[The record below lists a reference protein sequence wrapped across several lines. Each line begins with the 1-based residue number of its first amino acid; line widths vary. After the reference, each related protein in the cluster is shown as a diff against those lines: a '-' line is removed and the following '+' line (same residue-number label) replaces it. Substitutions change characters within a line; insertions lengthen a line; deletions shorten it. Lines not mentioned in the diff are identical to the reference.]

1 MINLTNYALNVKVD
15 SPAFKREVYEKR
27 LDLIDI
33 ALGWPGSATE
43 GTMIFNNIW
52 EYAQD
57 SSYKV
62 SLGKYGKE
70 FYESGQTGNNQKN
83 CNDMRPSV
91 LKDGVVIDSV
101 RGGFDDIFRLM
112 ESCLSKP
119 NSKDLLVAFATL
131 FYRNA
136 LLIDHRIDNI
146 DNKHYYIYEPPRQL
160 LDLICSSISYYEGI
174 PMEVYIHFLDAIGFN
189 EDVKYFTQGKLQKK
203 TGIGRENNM
212 KTYTHDACCLLGHT
226 SWADFIYNLIRSYG
240 VSPISNQEM
249 ASFFPELG
257 IECNERRRRVRSA
270 ASTPISIT
278 QIIDQYL

>member
-1 MINLTNYALNVKVD
+1 
-15 SPAFKREVYEKR
+15 
-27 LDLIDI
+27 
-33 ALGWPGSATE
+33 
-43 GTMIFNNIW
+43 MIFNNIW

-160 LDLICSSISYYEGI
+160 LDLICSSISSYEGI

-226 SWADFIYNLIRSYG
+226 SWADFIYKLIRSYG

-249 ASFFPELG
+249 ASFSLNWVLNAMSVGEESGQQHRRQYPLPKLSTNTYRANTTTTQHNSFYFNRRQISAPILVTIPHTRAFPIRNALF
-257 IECNERRRRVRSA
+257 VSF
-270 ASTPISIT
+270 
-278 QIIDQYL
+278 